1 MIPRLPALANP
12 TLRLIAVALLLLGAL
27 NASVYPYQSLIGIE
41 KIGLSKPAFSLV
53 LVLASAVAV
62 TSSVLFGI
70 LGDMRGNRRLIALL
84 AAGCAALGLAMMLVL
99 PGPLAFIL
107 CHGILLPVASSLY
120 GQLFALA
127 RLAGPADGAARDGIL
142 GTIRA
147 AMSVSFL
154 IMLIFWTFAF
164 GAGANVMSIYL
175 SAGLASFAMLAL
187 IYLGWPR
194 QGATDWHDAPSGLN
208 LRDAFAEI
216 ARPHV
221 LIRLLLL
228 GAVSS
233 SGILYMVLVSLI
245 FDASPVRGASD
256 VALYVG
262 LVAGWEVPCLL
273 LMPRLVARVR
283 RTTLI
288 ALGAAVYTCHLIALP
303 ILSDSPLIWGM
314 TLIAGIGGT
323 AIISLPIPY
332 YQDLLHGRPG
342 TAGAMLALQ
351 KLVAD
356 VMGAA
361 AFAIGTSLGGYETV
375 ALIGTLLALTGAGGL
390 YLVDRHHWLMPVPT

>member
-1 MIPRLPALANP
+1 VISRFPALRHP
-12 TLRLIAVALLLLGAL
+12 TLRLIAVALLLLGAM

-84 AAGCAALGLAMMLVL
+84 AAASGATGLAAMLAY
-99 PGPLAFIL
+99 PAPLTFIL
-107 CHGILLPVASSLY
+107 CHGILMPVASSLY

-127 RLAGPADGAARDGIL
+127 RLASPTDGRARDGIL

-154 IMLIFWTFAF
+154 MMLIFWTFAF
-164 GAGANVMSIYL
+164 GAGASVMTIYV
-175 SAGLASFAMLAL
+175 SAGVASFAMLAL
-187 IYLGWPR
+187 LYAGWPR

-208 LRDAFAEI
+208 MRDAFAEI

-228 GAVSS
+228 GAISS
-233 SGILYMVLVSLI
+233 SGILYMVLVSLV
-245 FDASPVRGASD
+245 FDASPVRDASD

-273 LMPRLVARVR
+273 LMSRVVARVR

-288 ALGAAVYTCHLIALP
+288 ALGSAIYTCHLIALP

-314 TLIAGIGGT
+314 TLVAGIGGT
-323 AIISLPIPY
+323 AIISLPITY
-332 YQDLLHGRPG
+332 YQDLLQGRPG

-356 VMGAA
+356 VMGAT
-361 AFAIGTSLGGYETV
+361 AFAIGTTLGGYETV
-375 ALIGTLLALTGAGGL
+375 AIIGTALALTGAAGL
-390 YLVDRHHWLMPVPT
+390 YLVDRNHWLMPASR